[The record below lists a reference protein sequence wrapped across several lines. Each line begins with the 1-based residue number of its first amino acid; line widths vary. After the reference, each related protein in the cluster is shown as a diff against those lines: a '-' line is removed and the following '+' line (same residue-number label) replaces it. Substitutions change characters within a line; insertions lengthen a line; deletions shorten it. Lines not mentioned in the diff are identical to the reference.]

1 LRNHPVSYFA
11 QPIFDHYDRER
22 FELFA
27 YSFHPGGAD
36 NVQRE
41 IESKVLKFRR
51 MPNMPEQDIARIIAD
66 DALDILFELGGS
78 THLNRLEVMA
88 HQPAPVQVSWLG
100 YPHSS
105 GLSRIGHVLVDPY
118 LKPPDPRLLLERPFE
133 MPSSWVTLGSL
144 GFGEQEIAAG
154 LPEERAGRLTFGTM
168 NNPYKYAPEAIAL
181 WSRVLRA
188 VPGSR
193 FLIVRPEAGV
203 TAFRE
208 AMARAFERHDIE
220 AGRLASVAVRGTHM
234 RYYNDI
240 DIALDTLP
248 QTGGTTTC
256 ECLWMGVPTVSLVG
270 PALFERLSFT
280 NLVNAGLAD
289 LAVASPDAYVA
300 AAVALAADVT
310 RRRALRRD
318 LRETIRR
325 SPLGDTKGWVRDFE
339 ALTMRTLDAGGAAL

>member
-1 LRNHPVSYFA
+1 
-11 QPIFDHYDRER
+11 
-22 FELFA
+22 
-27 YSFHPGGAD
+27 
-36 NVQRE
+36 
-41 IESKVLKFRR
+41 
-51 MPNMPEQDIARIIAD
+51 
-66 DALDILFELGGS
+66 
-78 THLNRLEVMA
+78 
-88 HQPAPVQVSWLG
+88 
-100 YPHSS
+100 
-105 GLSRIGHVLVDPY
+105 
-118 LKPPDPRLLLERPFE
+118 
-133 MPSSWVTLGSL
+133 
-144 GFGEQEIAAG
+144 
-154 LPEERAGRLTFGTM
+154 
-168 NNPYKYAPEAIAL
+168 
-181 WSRVLRA
+181 

-220 AGRLASVAVRGTHM
+220 AGRLAYVAVRGTHM